1 MCLHSSC
8 GLRLGWRLIWWVLL
22 LLCALGLCVLLL
34 VSGFGC
40 MCCIYLVVWLLVCSR
55 LFILW
60 LDGFVWVWISQ
71 FVAYL
76 VGGCVSRIL
85 LVVGL
90 LAAVGGVDCVWFI
103 CCVMLGLC
111 VDSAGLTLI
120 VLLALVYV

>member
-1 MCLHSSC
+1 MLCFWLAGLVVCVAYIWLLGCWCVIDCLFC
-8 GLRLGWRLIWWVLL
+8 GWM
-22 LLCALGLCVLLL
+22 GLY
-34 VSGFGC
+34 GFGFH
-40 MCCIYLVVWLLVCSR
+40 R
-55 LFILW
+55 
-60 LDGFVWVWISQ
+60 

-111 VDSAGLTLI
+111 VDSGGLALI